1 MTKTKEEDVIDNKI
15 QLKEKEKVEKE
26 KVEKEKK
33 MDKPITEVQAQP
45 STQQQTKP
53 KKKRFI
59 SKRPGRLS
67 GSIPFELHTADAQQ
81 VFAGYSTKDAVSLL
95 QFGGRMTHLWS
106 AAEKD
111 DPYADWYLLKV
122 YDGIVRLRNQ
132 LAATIQDYQ
141 AQMTQGESNLAL
153 QPFTSEK
160 PVVKSLWFRTQYGYL
175 GASVIADFDKLIR
188 TVLTANRI
196 GVLLEKSHETIR
208 DEWLNKIVIL
218 FKLPFKYQSFE
229 ITRADVEADNALA
242 KRAQEVLGTLPESV
256 LAKTLRSPFA
266 PAIQTANIPKEEIV
280 NKTDNQD

>member
-1 MTKTKEEDVIDNKI
+1 MTKTKEV
-15 QLKEKEKVEKE
+15 VEKE
-26 KVEKEKK
+26 NKKEKK
-33 MDKPITEVQAQP
+33 LDKLVVETQAQP
-45 STQQQTKP
+45 STQPQTKP
-53 KKKRFI
+53 KKKRFL

-67 GSIPFELHTADAQQ
+67 GSILFELHTADAQQ

-95 QFGGRMTHLWS
+95 QFGGRMTHIWS

-132 LAATIQDYQ
+132 LAVAIQDYQ
-141 AQMTQGESNLAL
+141 AQMTQGQSNLAL
-153 QPFTSEK
+153 EPFTSEK

-218 FKLPFKYQSFE
+218 FKFPFKYQSFE

-242 KRAQEVLGTLPESV
+242 KNTQEVLGVLPESV

-266 PAIQTANIPKEEIV
+266 PAIQAPNILKEEAV
-280 NKTDNQD
+280 KKTDHQD